1 MLLILVYSIPQQ
13 HRLGYVLQY
22 VEDHPVLVG
31 VLTSLIATS
40 LWLYKFLKQ
49 RRAEAFFGLYSQLL
63 LYLDELSTR
72 LIECGLLNILNN
84 EEGNIFSLEYT
95 VDYCK
100 EICPSFAPA
109 AARNHLLPLIKI
121 VEGLEDTLLKADNN
135 VYPKKAE
142 PEKWYY
148 SQQVLISFCE
158 FLQHEE
164 YHHTINRMIATSRP
178 MHIVKC
184 EKLLG
189 AIAYIKQVI
198 RATKY

>member
-1 MLLILVYSIPQQ
+1 MFLVLVYSVRQQ
-13 HRLGYVLQY
+13 DKLGYILQFL
-22 VEDHPVLVG
+22 EDHPVLVG

-63 LYLDELSTR
+63 LYLDELSSK
-72 LIECGLLNILNN
+72 LIEFGLLNITDY
-84 EEGNIFSLEYT
+84 EEGNVFSLLYT
-95 VDYCK
+95 ESYCK
-100 EICPSFAPA
+100 TICPSFAPEA
-109 AARNHLLPLIKI
+109 AKRKLVPLGRI
-121 VEGLEDTLLKADNN
+121 VEGLENTLLNADNN
-135 VYPKKAE
+135 VYPKKAK
-142 PEKWYY
+142 PEMWYY

-164 YHHTINRMIATSRP
+164 YHHTTNCMTDTSRP
-178 MHIVKC
+178 VHIVKC
-184 EKLLG
+184 EKLLD